1 MNAIIKQDESG
12 FVVFPAG
19 TRAEDVPAM
28 LTPATAKTKAKA
40 TAMLFTALKAR
51 SGSDADAAMT
61 AEIYDLAISEFP
73 DWAIEEAVKG
83 FITGRVENA
92 SPVFVPTTAELAN
105 ECRRQMWLRIRI
117 DRPEQPKTDETV
129 FTPEHRKRMRDR
141 FAALK
146 EDLAK
151 TTTDGE
157 SS

>member
-1 MNAIIKQDESG
+1 MNAIIKRDDSG

-19 TRAEDVPAM
+19 TRVEDVPAM

-117 DRPEQPKTDETV
+117 DRPEKPEVDETV
-129 FTPEHRKRMRDR
+129 FTPEHRKMMREK

-146 EDLAK
+146 EGLADTAK
-151 TTTDGE
+151 AGE
-157 SS
+157 